1 MKIFDNPKRVL
12 VTRQFEQSGSFINGL
27 SNKGHYPFLLPM
39 IETVQLC
46 PKIEEG
52 DYEVIF
58 FTSAN
63 AVKYFAPY
71 HNIAHGKAYI
81 ALGEKTAQAMEI
93 FLGVSSH
100 ITPTVYNLENAL
112 KMMQSINLQGGRILS
127 PGAEKRLE
135 IPEDIIKSMGAE
147 LLTPA
152 VYETSFAVYPDEYVD
167 NFIISNKIDTVTFCS
182 PSAAKSFL
190 KQYNGDKTLL
200 DIVSIGTTTALFL
213 DEMGVKSRYPEK
225 FTVDAM
231 VEII

>member
-12 VTRQFEQSGSFINGL
+12 ITRQFEQSGSFVNAL
-27 SNKGHYPFLLPM
+27 SAKGHYPFLLPM

-46 PKIEEG
+46 PMIEAGE
-52 DYEVIF
+52 YEIIF

-71 HNIAHGKAYI
+71 SSNIHGKAYI
-81 ALGEKTAQAMEI
+81 ALGEKTAHAMEV
-93 FLGVSSH
+93 FLGISSN
-100 ITPTVYNLENAL
+100 ITPTVYDLNHAMQIIYSIPLQNA
-112 KMMQSINLQGGRILS
+112 RILS

-135 IPEDIIKSMGAE
+135 LPVEQLNAMGAE

-152 VYETSFAVYPDEYVD
+152 VYETTFAEYPAGYVD
-167 NFIISNKIDTVTFCS
+167 KFIIDNKIDTITFCS

-190 KQYNGDKTLL
+190 KQFNGDKSLL

-213 DEMGVKSRYPEK
+213 DEKGISSRYPDN
-225 FTVDAM
+225 FTVESM

>member
-12 VTRQFEQSGSFINGL
+12 VTRQFEQSGSFINLL
-27 SNKGHYPFLLPM
+27 SGKGHYPFLLPM

-46 PKIEEG
+46 PKIDEG

-58 FTSAN
+58 FTSSN

-71 HNIAHGKAYI
+71 NDTVHGKAYI
-81 ALGEKTAQAMEI
+81 ALGEKTAQAMEV

-112 KMMQSINLQGGRILS
+112 KIMQSINLQGGRILS

-147 LLTPA
+147 LITPA
-152 VYETSFAVYPDEYVD
+152 VYETTYAAYPDEYVD
-167 NFIISNKIDTVTFCS
+167 KFILDNKIDTVTFCS
-182 PSAAKSFL
+182 PSAAKSFF
-190 KQYNGDKTLL
+190 KQFSGDKSLL
-200 DIVSIGTTTALFL
+200 DIVSIGTTTASLL
-213 DEMGVKSRYPEK
+213 EEMGIKSRYPEK

>member
-1 MKIFDNPKRVL
+1 MKIFDNPKHVL

-46 PKIEEG
+46 PKIDEG

-71 HNIAHGKAYI
+71 HHIAHGKAYI

-135 IPEDIIKSMGAE
+135 ISEDIIKSMGAE

>member
-1 MKIFDNPKRVL
+1 MKIFENQKKVL
-12 VTRQFEQSGSFINGL
+12 VTRQFEQSGSFVNLL
-27 SNKGHYPFLLPM
+27 SAKGHYPFLLPM

-58 FTSAN
+58 FTSSN

-71 HNIAHGKAYI
+71 HQIAHGKSYI
-81 ALGEKTAQAMEI
+81 ALGEKTAQAMEV

-112 KMMQSINLQGGRILS
+112 KIMQSINLQGGRILS
-127 PGAEKRLE
+127 PGAEKRIE
-135 IPEDIIKSMGAE
+135 IPKDIIKSMGAE
-147 LLTPA
+147 LITPA
-152 VYETSFAVYPDEYVD
+152 VYETTFAIYPDRYVD
-167 NFIISNKIDTVTFCS
+167 EFIINNKIDTVTFCS
-182 PSAAKSFL
+182 PSAAKSFF
-190 KQYNGDKTLL
+190 KQFNGDISLL
-200 DIVSIGTTTALFL
+200 DIVSIGTTTSLYL
-213 DEMGVKSRYPEK
+213 DELGVKSRYPDK

>member
-135 IPEDIIKSMGAE
+135 IPEDIIKNMGAE

-167 NFIISNKIDTVTFCS
+167 NFISSNKIDTVTFCS

-190 KQYNGDKTLL
+190 KQFNGDKTLL

>member
-1 MKIFDNPKRVL
+1 MKIFDNPKHVL

-27 SNKGHYPFLLPM
+27 SNKGHYPFILPM
-39 IETVQLC
+39 IETMQLC
-46 PKIEEG
+46 PKIDEG

-71 HNIAHGKAYI
+71 HHMVHGKAYI
-81 ALGEKTAQAMEI
+81 ALGEKTAQAMEV

-100 ITPTVYNLENAL
+100 ITPTVYNLESAVN
-112 KMMQSINLQGGRILS
+112 MMKSINLQGAKILS
-127 PGAEKRLE
+127 PGAAKRLE
-135 IPEDIIKSMGAE
+135 IPVEILENMGAE
-147 LLTPA
+147 LYTPA
-152 VYETSFAVYPDEYVD
+152 VYETTFAMYPEGYVD
-167 NFIISNKIDTVTFCS
+167 KFITDNKIDTVTFCS

-190 KQYNGDKTLL
+190 KQFNGDKSLL
-200 DIVSIGTTTALFL
+200 DIVSIGTTTSLYL
-213 DEMGVKSRYPEK
+213 DEVGIKSRYPEK

>member
-135 IPEDIIKSMGAE
+135 IPEVIIKSMGAE

-167 NFIISNKIDTVTFCS
+167 SFIISNKIDTVTFCS

>member
-12 VTRQFEQSGSFINGL
+12 VTRQFEQSGSFINLL
-27 SNKGHYPFLLPM
+27 SAKGHYPFLLPM

-71 HNIAHGKAYI
+71 HHIAHGKAYI

-167 NFIISNKIDTVTFCS
+167 NFISSNKIDIVTFCS

>member
-12 VTRQFEQSGSFINGL
+12 VTRQFEQSGSFVNLL
-27 SNKGHYPFLLPM
+27 SGKGHYPFLLPM

-46 PKIEEG
+46 PKIDEG

-58 FTSAN
+58 FTSSN

-71 HNIAHGKAYI
+71 HHIAHGKAYI
-81 ALGEKTAQAMEI
+81 ALGEKTSQAMEV

-127 PGAEKRLE
+127 PGAEHRLE
-135 IPEDIIKSMGAE
+135 IPEDIIRSMGAE
-147 LLTPA
+147 LITPA
-152 VYETSFAVYPDEYVD
+152 VYETTYANYPDEYVD
-167 NFIISNKIDTVTFCS
+167 SFIADNKIDTVTFCS
-182 PSAAKSFL
+182 PSAAKSFF
-190 KQYNGDKTLL
+190 KQFNGDRSLL

-225 FTVDAM
+225 FTVEAM